1 MTAPTTESGT
11 STVLRSDD
19 RLSRIRRP
27 VWRSPADQP
36 PWARPAL
43 LGVAALAAALYA
55 WNITE
60 SGYASYYSV
69 AARSMTV
76 SWKAFLFT
84 ALDPSATITLDK
96 IGGFL
101 WPQALSARVFGF
113 HAWALT
119 LPQCVEGVV
128 SVLVMYRV
136 VRRWQGPAAG
146 LLAAGLLALT
156 PVAASMFGHAMLDG
170 MVVMCLI
177 IAADQYQKAVGT
189 ARLRPLLFSG
199 LWIGL
204 GFQAKM
210 MEAWIIVPALFVGYL
225 VAAPV
230 TLRRRAGQLLA
241 AGAVMVA
248 VSLSWVALMTF
259 TPKDARPYVDG
270 TTNNSAFSMVFG
282 YNGFNRFEPGLID
295 GADDGPSGTPEAG
308 AGAGTEG
315 EAGGGGAPDGPS
327 GTSGAGAGSGAEAA
341 KGGAPASGGQN
352 DRRAAGGDQKA
363 GGGQNPGGGQV
374 APPPGAASGSQGPD
388 SAARGP
394 GGTAEGS
401 NSATRGPGLPAEGSG
416 SATQGPGA
424 AGGGS
429 NTATRG
435 PGPGPGS
442 GPGPGAGD
450 GEAVRQADA
459 AAPGSSG
466 PLKLLR
472 DDLYAAQIGWLYPL
486 ALAGL
491 ITGLLRHRKGPRTDQ
506 ARAGYLVWG
515 VWLATTAGVLS
526 SYSFAHT
533 AYLATLA
540 PAVAALSAAGTV
552 ALWRDHRG
560 ANAGWPRWV
569 LPAVVAAE
577 AAWTIHLASAYTD
590 FAPWLIPVVSVA
602 ALAAVL
608 ALGLSANG
616 KGTMGVPVGNRRGP
630 RIPVKGAGLAA
641 AGLLAG
647 CLAMFAAPT
656 TWSLSVLDERY
667 AGSAFEAV
675 AGPTATPGAPDDS
688 ESTSLTAGQRGLL
701 TYVEKHNGGADY
713 TMSAD
718 SWSTAAPYI
727 YAKGLPVLPL
737 GGYSG
742 TARSVTLAEYQDL
755 VATGRLRFALLSG
768 IGPATGGPRPKN
780 PPALGKDAPETLK
793 INSWVYSTCTEIAPS
808 TYGGTTSDDGPP
820 QTLFRCA

>member
-11 STVLRSDD
+11 STVPESDD

-43 LGVAALAAALYA
+43 LGIAALAAALYA

-230 TLRRRAGQLLA
+230 TLRRRAGQLLT

-270 TTNNSAFSMVFG
+270 TTDNSAFSMVFG

-295 GADDGPSGTPEAG
+295 GADDGPSGTAG
-308 AGAGTEG
+308 AAG
-315 EAGGGGAPDGPS
+315 
-327 GTSGAGAGSGAEAA
+327 GAEAA
-341 KGGAPASGGQN
+341 RGGGPASGGRN
-352 DRRAAGGDQKA
+352 DRREAGGDRNAGGDQH
-363 GGGQNPGGGQV
+363 PGGGQV
-374 APPPGAASGSQGPD
+374 APPSAAASGQAAPPPGAVSGSQGPG

-394 GGTAEGS
+394 GGAAGGS
-401 NSATRGPGLPAEGSG
+401 NSATRAPGVPPGGSD
-416 SATQGPGA
+416 SATQGSSA

-442 GPGPGAGD
+442 DAGD
-450 GEAVRQADA
+450 GHATRQADA
-459 AAPGSSG
+459 AAPGSG
-466 PLKLLR
+466 GWLKLLC

-491 ITGLLRHRKGPRTDQ
+491 ITGPLRHRKGPRTDQ
-506 ARAGYLVWG
+506 ARAGYLMWG

-540 PAVAALSAAGTV
+540 PAIAALSAAGTV
-552 ALWRDHRG
+552 ALWRVHRG
-560 ANAGWPRWV
+560 ADAGWPRWV

-577 AAWTIHLASAYTD
+577 AAWTVHLASAYTD

-616 KGTMGVPVGNRRGP
+616 EGTVGVRVGNRRGP

-647 CLAMFAAPT
+647 CVAMFAAPT

-675 AGPTATPGAPDDS
+675 AGPTAAPGAPDGH

-727 YAKGLPVLPL
+727 HEKGLPVLPL

-768 IGPATGGPRPKN
+768 VGPATGEPRPKN

-820 QTLFRCA
+820 QTLFLCV

>member
-11 STVLRSDD
+11 STVPESDD

-43 LGVAALAAALYA
+43 LGIAALAAALYA

-270 TTNNSAFSMVFG
+270 TTDNSAFSMVFG

-295 GADDGPSGTPEAG
+295 GADDGR
-308 AGAGTEG
+308 
-315 EAGGGGAPDGPS
+315 EAGG
-327 GTSGAGAGSGAEAA
+327 
-341 KGGAPASGGQN
+341 
-352 DRRAAGGDQKA
+352 DRNAGGDQHPGVA
-363 GGGQNPGGGQV
+363 PGGDRNPGAGQAAPPSAAASGQA

-388 SAARGP
+388 SAGRGP

-401 NSATRGPGLPAEGSG
+401 NSATRAPGAPPGGSD
-416 SATQGPGA
+416 SATQGPSA

-435 PGPGPGS
+435 PGPGPDT
-442 GPGPGAGD
+442 GD
-450 GEAVRQADA
+450 GEATRQADA
-459 AAPGSSG
+459 AAPGSSSW
-466 PLKLLR
+466 LKLLR
-472 DDLYAAQIGWLYPL
+472 VDLYAAQIGWLYPL

-491 ITGLLRHRKGPRTDQ
+491 ITGLLRHRKGPRTGQ
-506 ARAGYLVWG
+506 ARAGYLMWG

-540 PAVAALSAAGTV
+540 PAIAALSAAGTV
-552 ALWRDHRG
+552 ALWRAHRG

-590 FAPWLIPVVSVA
+590 FAPWLIPLVSVA

-616 KGTMGVPVGNRRGP
+616 EGTVRVRVGNRRGP
-630 RIPVKGAGLAA
+630 RIPVKRAGLAA

-647 CLAMFAAPT
+647 CVAMFAAPT

-675 AGPTATPGAPDDS
+675 AGPTAAPGAPDGP
-688 ESTSLTAGQRGLL
+688 EPTSLTAGQRGLL

-713 TMSAD
+713 TMSVD

-727 YAKGLPVLPL
+727 YEKGLPVLPL
-737 GGYSG
+737 RGYSG
-742 TARSVTLAEYQDL
+742 TARSVTLADYQDL

-768 IGPATGGPRPKN
+768 VGPATGEPRPKN

>member
-11 STVLRSDD
+11 STVPESDD

-43 LGVAALAAALYA
+43 LGIAALAAALYA

-270 TTNNSAFSMVFG
+270 TTDNSAFSMVFG

-295 GADDGPSGTPEAG
+295 GADDGR
-308 AGAGTEG
+308 
-315 EAGGGGAPDGPS
+315 EAGG
-327 GTSGAGAGSGAEAA
+327 
-341 KGGAPASGGQN
+341 
-352 DRRAAGGDQKA
+352 DRNAGGDQHPGVA
-363 GGGQNPGGGQV
+363 PGGDRNPGAGQAAPPSAAASGQA

-388 SAARGP
+388 SAGRGP

-401 NSATRGPGLPAEGSG
+401 NSATRAPGAPPGGSD
-416 SATQGPGA
+416 SATQGPSA

-435 PGPGPGS
+435 PGPGPDT
-442 GPGPGAGD
+442 GD
-450 GEAVRQADA
+450 GEATRQADA
-459 AAPGSSG
+459 AAPGSSSW
-466 PLKLLR
+466 LKLLR
-472 DDLYAAQIGWLYPL
+472 VDLYAAQIGWLYPL

-491 ITGLLRHRKGPRTDQ
+491 ITGLLRHRKGPRTGQ
-506 ARAGYLVWG
+506 ARAGYLMWG

-540 PAVAALSAAGTV
+540 PAIAALSAAGTV
-552 ALWRDHRG
+552 ALWRAHRG

-590 FAPWLIPVVSVA
+590 FAPWLIPLVSVA

-616 KGTMGVPVGNRRGP
+616 EGTVRVRVGNRRGP
-630 RIPVKGAGLAA
+630 RIPVKRAGLAA

-647 CLAMFAAPT
+647 CVAMFAAPT

-675 AGPTATPGAPDDS
+675 AGPTAAPGAPDGP
-688 ESTSLTAGQRGLL
+688 EPTSLTAGQRGLL

-713 TMSAD
+713 TMSVD

-727 YAKGLPVLPL
+727 YEKGLPVLPL

-742 TARSVTLAEYQDL
+742 TARSVTLADYQDL

-768 IGPATGGPRPKN
+768 VGPATGEPRPKN